1 VHQQGLK
8 FGLWFEPEMI
18 SIDSN
23 LYQKH
28 PDYLMHVPG
37 RTPSPARNQYLLDLG
52 RAEVR
57 NNIFDQMK
65 AILDSGK
72 IDYIKCDMNSH
83 LSDIYQADLP
93 ADRQGDRKSV
103 V

>member
-1 VHQQGLK
+1 
-8 FGLWFEPEMI
+8 
-18 SIDSN
+18 
-23 LYQKH
+23 
-28 PDYLMHVPG
+28 YLMHVPG

-72 IDYIKCDMNSH
+72 IDYIKWDMNRH

-93 ADRQGDRKSV
+93 ADRQGEVYHRYVLGQYDFHEKIVDRYPDLLIEGCSGG
-103 V
+103 